1 MNYPYRSARSSII
14 TIFVWVV
21 VIIILALVSPAL
33 SEVTTNEQEEFLP
46 VGVESVRALEILR
59 EKYPTNDGM
68 PAIAV
73 FHSNNGFD
81 GRQLSAIQDVMEF
94 LKSADVPG
102 IIFEPNPTPGN
113 RNSIESFKSPDGT
126 TFAIPFKV
134 AGSPADATFSDS
146 VDAAVAKAHLILSLI
161 HI

>member
-1 MNYPYRSARSSII
+1 MNYPYRSVRSAII

-73 FHSNNGFD
+73 FHSDNGFD
-81 GRQLSAIQDVMEF
+81 DRQLSAIQDFTEF
-94 LKSADVPG
+94 LKSADLPG
-102 IIFEPNPTPGN
+102 IIFEPNPTPGK
-113 RNSIESFKSPDGT
+113 RSSIESFNCLLYTSP
-126 TFAIPFKV
+126 
-134 AGSPADATFSDS
+134 SPRD
-146 VDAAVAKAHLILSLI
+146 
-161 HI
+161 

>member
-14 TIFVWVV
+14 TIFVWVG

-81 GRQLSAIQDVMEF
+81 DRQLSAIQDFTEF
-94 LKSADVPG
+94 LKSSDLPD
-102 IIFEPNPTPGN
+102 IIFQPNPTPGK
-113 RNSIESFKSPDGT
+113 R
-126 TFAIPFKV
+126 
-134 AGSPADATFSDS
+134 
-146 VDAAVAKAHLILSLI
+146 LSLI